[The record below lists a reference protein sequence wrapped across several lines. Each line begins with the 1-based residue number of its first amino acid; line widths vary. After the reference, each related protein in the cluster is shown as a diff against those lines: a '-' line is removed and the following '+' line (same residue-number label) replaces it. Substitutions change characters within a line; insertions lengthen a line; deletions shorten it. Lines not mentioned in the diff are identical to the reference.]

1 MSLEEAR
8 RRQARPWRCLESE
21 PCFWRPR
28 VGGFCGGLRRLKGFN
43 GIVLSISGLRQASKT
58 TNISNDLLKGCDERN
73 QPRSQVVLTP
83 AEISTAAVVRRGGAT
98 GRQELIDEQQ
108 SLRVSPV
115 ILKPETTDMI
125 PKANEN
131 IQDEG
136 FLFTHGTKPSTSC
149 FGAKDFDLEAFGL
162 GPELEVLM
170 LLCGSWI
177 KGSRSGVSGVG
188 KRVFGL

>member
-1 MSLEEAR
+1 
-8 RRQARPWRCLESE
+8 
-21 PCFWRPR
+21 
-28 VGGFCGGLRRLKGFN
+28 
-43 GIVLSISGLRQASKT
+43 
-58 TNISNDLLKGCDERN
+58 
-73 QPRSQVVLTP
+73 
-83 AEISTAAVVRRGGAT
+83 
-98 GRQELIDEQQ
+98 
-108 SLRVSPV
+108 
-115 ILKPETTDMI
+115 MI

-177 KGSRSGVSGVG
+177 KGFEVRGVG
-188 KRVFGL
+188 RWEAGLRALKRR